1 MNQIIRDYGTIIS
14 PTVAFLLGIIT
25 LQIKNW
31 IDNKVQ
37 RKRIDESFEKAKEM
51 LSRIQLP
58 EYSMRAG
65 KGGILGINAAQAM
78 NLTNISRMYF
88 LLSAAYKYLLSLENG
103 INQSQNPSHINQY
116 FYLVWRIEKLI
127 TELEIIRENSDVD
140 MREWRELQ
148 RQIPELLEFINDDWF
163 LFDNKKKLKRK

>member
-14 PTVAFLLGIIT
+14 PTVAFLLGIVT

-37 RKRIDESFEKAKEM
+37 RRRTAESFEKAKEM

-58 EYSMRAG
+58 EYS
-65 KGGILGINAAQAM
+65 KGASKSRIVGFNAAQAR

-88 LLSAAYKYLLSLENG
+88 LLSATYKYLLSLEND
-103 INQSQNPSHINQY
+103 INRSQNLSHINQY

-127 TELEIIRENSDVD
+127 AELEIIREKSDVD
-140 MREWRELQ
+140 MGEWCELQ
-148 RQIPELLEFINDDWF
+148 HQIPELLEFINDDWF
-163 LFDNKKKLKRK
+163 LFNGKKKLKRK

>member
-14 PTVAFLLGIIT
+14 PTVAFLLGIVT

-37 RKRIDESFEKAKEM
+37 RRRTDESFEKAKEM

-58 EYSMRAG
+58 EYS
-65 KGGILGINAAQAM
+65 KGASKSRIVGFNAAQAR

-88 LLSAAYKYLLSLENG
+88 LLSATYKYLLSLEND
-103 INQSQNPSHINQY
+103 INQSQNPSHIN
-116 FYLVWRIEKLI
+116 
-127 TELEIIRENSDVD
+127 
-140 MREWRELQ
+140 
-148 RQIPELLEFINDDWF
+148 
-163 LFDNKKKLKRK
+163 